1 MKKLLYVL
9 LFACLSTTF
18 LCCSN
23 DDHELDDYTSI
34 VIVNNTGSNVEKCT
48 IGYKKDNIWI
58 KLSEFGYIENNRSS
72 RIINIYNYNYENI
85 YVFIGDQAPI
95 RTDKFWI
102 LEKSKSNSIKLDNS
116 LKYINVIDKNDNKEY
131 PM

>member
-1 MKKLLYVL
+1 MKKLLYLL

-34 VIVNNTGSNVEKCT
+34 VIVNNTGSNVEKCI

-72 RIINIYNYNYENI
+72 RIINIENYNSENI

-102 LEKSKSNSIKLDNS
+102 LDKSKSNSIKLDNS